1 MDILKSKGNHTQ
13 EGAKHINRREKES
26 KNRLKERDMQKTTTS
41 RKQREEQDILA
52 YNIELALSKFTA
64 IMMGE
69 PDKYK
74 TTNGGINYY
83 PSDCLNYWK
92 YSTIDKDGQTVN
104 DPTKQPEDVAG
115 IICNGNRYWND
126 EPQEIT
132 VMFKDL

>member
-1 MDILKSKGNHTQ
+1 MK
-13 EGAKHINRREKES
+13 
-26 KNRLKERDMQKTTTS
+26 KTTTS
-41 RKQREEQDILA
+41 SKERKEQNILA

-64 IMMGE
+64 ILMGE

-92 YSTIDKDGQTVN
+92 YSTINKDGQIVN
-104 DPTKQPEDVAG
+104 DPTKRPEEVAG
-115 IICNGNRYWND
+115 ITCKGSRYCND

-132 VMFKDL
+132 LMFKDI

>member
-1 MDILKSKGNHTQ
+1 MK
-13 EGAKHINRREKES
+13 
-26 KNRLKERDMQKTTTS
+26 KTTTS
-41 RKQREEQDILA
+41 RKQRNEQDILA
-52 YNIELALSKFTA
+52 HNISLALSKFTA

-74 TTNGGINYY
+74 TTTSGINYY

-104 DPTKQPEDVAG
+104 DPTKEPEKVTG
-115 IICNGNRYWND
+115 ITCKGNRYGND

-132 VMFKDL
+132 IMFKDL